1 MTGTGDLYQPVHM
14 ESNTGVR
21 VQYDRWNEDNINMD
35 VEGGQSTLTRM
46 YSHMCMGSA
55 GVAVKAAGALAALL
69 SLYILGYVTGFYVHK
84 CGV

>member
-1 MTGTGDLYQPVHM
+1 M
-14 ESNTGVR
+14 ESNTGAR

-35 VEGGQSTLTRM
+35 MEGGQSSVTRM
-46 YSHMCMGSA
+46 CDHMCVGSA
-55 GVAVKAAGALAALL
+55 GVTVKAAGALAALL